1 MGAILQYFV
10 LFFLFLMLQPFIFG
24 IQTFTNIDVYC
35 SVIWGVYYLA
45 FFGGV
50 TYIERKK
57 NVEIAFANAKIN
69 KSN

>member
-1 MGAILQYFV
+1 
-10 LFFLFLMLQPFIFG
+10 MLQPFIFG

-45 FFGGV
+45 FFVGLH
-50 TYIERKK
+50 ILKEKK